1 MSKISFKNFKKF
13 SVYVTPNL
21 PSIETKRYKFNIFKL
36 LGLFG
41 LYSLFLILFVITILT
56 FTSLKNVVLIF
67 EKEQLQQ
74 QENRISEL
82 EDKVVYLS
90 KQLESMSSINRRLK
104 YAILLGTN
112 DSLDSNAAVYDSLKT
127 AKKNNLDIGG
137 NIYFIFNK
145 IIDKYF
151 FNVKDSILT
160 FIKPVKGFINQ
171 KFLPYKGH
179 FGVDFAVKLNTPVFA
194 SAGGLVI
201 FADYTID
208 YGNTLIIQ
216 HSNGFTTVYK
226 HCSELLKK
234 ERDVVHQGEIIALS
248 GNSGL
253 KSSGPHLHFEIWQN
267 GKPIDPEKLLLK

>member
-21 PSIETKRYKFNIFKL
+21 PSIETKRYKFNIFRL

-104 YAILLGTN
+104 YAILLGTD

-145 IIDKYF
+145 ISI
-151 FNVKDSILT
+151 KDTRFS
-160 FIKPVKGFINQ
+160 
-171 KFLPYKGH
+171 
-179 FGVDFAVKLNTPVFA
+179 
-194 SAGGLVI
+194 
-201 FADYTID
+201 ID
-208 YGNTLIIQ
+208 Y
-216 HSNGFTTVYK
+216 
-226 HCSELLKK
+226 
-234 ERDVVHQGEIIALS
+234 
-248 GNSGL
+248 
-253 KSSGPHLHFEIWQN
+253 
-267 GKPIDPEKLLLK
+267 

>member
-1 MSKISFKNFKKF
+1 MSKFSFKNLKKY
-13 SVYVTPNL
+13 SVYITPNF

-41 LYSLFLILFVITILT
+41 LYSLFLIVFVITILT
-56 FTSLKNVVLIF
+56 FTPLKSVVLIF
-67 EKEQLQQ
+67 EKEHLQQ

-90 KQLESMSSINRRLK
+90 KQLESMASVNRRLK

-112 DSLDSNAAVYDSLKT
+112 DSLDSSAAVYDSLKT

-137 NIYFIFNK
+137 NIYFIFNELV
-145 IIDKYF
+145 DKYF
-151 FNVKDSILT
+151 FNIKDSILT

-171 KFLPYKGH
+171 EFNPSKGH
-179 FGVDFAVKLNTPVFA
+179 FGIDFAVRLNTPIFA

-216 HSNGFTTVYK
+216 NPDGFTTVYK

-253 KSSGPHLHFEIWQN
+253 KSSGPHLHFEIWEN
-267 GKPIDPEKLLLK
+267 GKPVDPEKLLLK

>member
-1 MSKISFKNFKKF
+1 MSKISFKNLKKF

-82 EDKVVYLS
+82 EDKVVYVS
-90 KQLESMSSINRRLK
+90 EQLESMASVNRRLK

-127 AKKNNLDIGG
+127 AKKNNLEIGG
-137 NIYFIFNK
+137 NIYYILKK

-151 FNVKDSILT
+151 FHAEDSILT
-160 FIKPVKGFINQ
+160 FIRPVKGFINQ
-171 KFLPYKGH
+171 KFIVSKGH

-194 SAGGLVI
+194 SSGGLVI

-216 HSNGFTTVYK
+216 HSNGFITVYK
-226 HCSELLKK
+226 HCSELLRK
-234 ERDVVHQGEIIALS
+234 ERDIVHQGEIIALS

-267 GKPIDPEKLLLK
+267 GKPVDPEKLLLK